1 MLIDKLLFSDKI
13 PTLMKKTLDFSSS
26 RHLLITMNVAN
37 ADTPGYKAHDIDFQ
51 SQLREV
57 ISTDGQLS
65 MTKTNERHFGPSNDA
80 IKALEP
86 QPFEETQASKSNG
99 NNVDMDKE
107 MVKMAEN
114 QIRFN
119 AIIQLM
125 MKRGSSIKSAI
136 TELTQG

>member
-1 MLIDKLLFSDKI
+1 MLIDKLLFSDTV
-13 PTLMKKTLDFSSS
+13 PDLMRKTLDFASS
-26 RHLLITMNVAN
+26 RHLLITTNVTN

-57 ISTDGQLS
+57 FQSDDQLS
-65 MTKTNERHFGPSNDA
+65 MKKTNERHFGPSTEA
-80 IKALEP
+80 VMAMQPE
-86 QPFEETQASKSNG
+86 PFEEAQASKSNG

-107 MVKMAEN
+107 MAKLAEN

-119 AIIQLM
+119 ATIQLM
-125 MKRGSSIKSAI
+125 MKRGFSIRSAI

>member
-1 MLIDKLLFSDKI
+1 MLIDKLLFSDTV
-13 PTLMKKTLDFSSS
+13 PDLMRKNLDFASS
-26 RHLLITMNVAN
+26 RHLLITTNVTN

-57 ISTDGQLS
+57 FQSDGQLS
-65 MTKTNERHFGPSNDA
+65 MKKTNERHFGPSTEA
-80 IKALEP
+80 VMAMQPE
-86 QPFEETQASKSNG
+86 PFEEAQASKSNG

-107 MVKMAEN
+107 MAKLAEN

-119 AIIQLM
+119 ATIQLM
-125 MKRGSSIKSAI
+125 MKRGFSIRSAI